1 VATGYLTP
9 RPERF
14 PEVPW
19 MGIHPDLTGLLV
31 QLTILLIIAGAG
43 LLTLR
48 RRPLAQPGGHAS

>member
-1 VATGYLTP
+1 
-9 RPERF
+9 
-14 PEVPW
+14 

-48 RRPLAQPGGHAS
+48 RRPLAQPGGHA